1 MNPKNPIRLP
11 IRPSVPGFE
20 MCRKITVLAPAK
32 INLALHVT
40 GRRPNGF
47 HELETFVIFGGAA
60 DRISIS
66 QCELDSVTSPRISVH
81 GRFADKL
88 GNATDNIVLKAAVLL
103 MQQAKDGS
111 LAPSVPFCE
120 TSISL
125 EKRLPVAS
133 GIGGGSSD
141 AAAVLRGL
149 NEFWELGYS
158 LSMLEVMSASL
169 GSDVPMCVRNIPVL
183 ATGTGTELKN
193 LPDFPDFAIVLVN
206 PGLALSTPDV
216 FAKLLGKNNSRLPV
230 RPEGF
235 GSLSALAN
243 WLETTRNDLEPAA
256 IELCPEVSTCLHHLK
271 QIDGCAFA
279 RMSGSGATCFG
290 IFETQL
296 QADRAQVKLMSEIP
310 DYWIQSGSMIS
321 LRSYPDWP

>member
-1 MNPKNPIRLP
+1 
-11 IRPSVPGFE
+11 

-40 GRRPNGF
+40 GRRPDGF
-47 HELETFVIFGGAA
+47 HELETCVIFGGAA

-66 QCELDSVTSPRISVH
+66 HCELDSATSTSPRISVH

-88 GNATDNIVLKAAVLL
+88 GNAADNIVLKAAVLL
-103 MQQAKDGS
+103 MQQAKDDS
-111 LAPSVPFCE
+111 LVSSVPFCE
-120 TSISL
+120 TLISL
-125 EKRLPVAS
+125 DKRLPVAS

-158 LSMLEVMSASL
+158 PSKLEVMSVSL
-169 GSDVPMCVRNIPVL
+169 GSDVPMCVRNMPVL
-183 ATGTGTELKN
+183 ATGTGTELEN
-193 LPDFPDFAIVLVN
+193 LPDLPDFAIVLVH
-206 PGLALSTPDV
+206 PGFALSTPDV
-216 FAKLLGKNNSRLPV
+216 FAKLVEKNNTRLPV
-230 RPEGF
+230 IPEVF
-235 GSLSALAN
+235 GDLSSLAN
-243 WLETTRNDLEPAA
+243 WLETARNDLEPAA
-256 IELCPEVSTCLHHLK
+256 IKLCPEVRMCLDHLK
-271 QIDGCAFA
+271 QTGGCTLA

-290 IFETQL
+290 IFETRL

-321 LRSYPDWP
+321 LR